1 VRRFRAYAVGLEE
14 VGLVRADRVLG
25 RKSPKRVQ
33 TGEPNSIF
41 RDVRYLIDF
50 IATISDAS
58 PGLNEFD

>member
-1 VRRFRAYAVGLEE
+1 VKRENPFESRRLE
-14 VGLVRADRVLG
+14 
-25 RKSPKRVQ
+25 
-33 TGEPNSIF
+33 EPNSIF